1 MELKFLFGMQKSL
14 ASIMISGWIRSYVKE
29 QKIKLKIVNICH
41 LENMIVMQKIA
52 NVSKYSVLVKV
63 LNQVEHF

>member
-1 MELKFLFGMQKSL
+1 MM
-14 ASIMISGWIRSYVKE
+14 SYVKE

>member
-1 MELKFLFGMQKSL
+1 MELKFLFGMQKSH
-14 ASIMISGWIRSYVKE
+14 ASITISGWMMSYVKE